1 MLHSMDGAI
10 YFASAVSCTTKM
22 FMNLTTGYLR
32 PSSNAAQ
39 IRVTVFHKITN
50 YVVGNNKT
58 SH

>member
-1 MLHSMDGAI
+1 MLHSMDSAT

-22 FMNLTTGYLR
+22 FMQLTTGYIM

-39 IRVTVFHKITN
+39 MRVTVFHKITN